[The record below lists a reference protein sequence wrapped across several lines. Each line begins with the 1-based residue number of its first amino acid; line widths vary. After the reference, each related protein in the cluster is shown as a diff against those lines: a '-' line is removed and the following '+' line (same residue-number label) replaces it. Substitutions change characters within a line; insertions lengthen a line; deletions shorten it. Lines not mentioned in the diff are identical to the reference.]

1 MPNINLVAARRE
13 EKRNVTTL
21 SRQFFMGLI
30 ASGVLLFA
38 VFVISIGAGAT
49 QGGQIKNLDTELTKL
64 EPQLEKIKGRD
75 ADIAALTPRVETL
88 DNARIST
95 LQWHELLGI
104 LAQAT
109 PNTVY
114 YTAITTG
121 KEGET
126 ATVSL
131 KGVAPSQNIAA
142 TLSQD
147 LNKNGTSLF
156 SDIVIK
162 QTTNGSAPE
171 DPVQKVVFDMSLFL
185 RPVSLAESAA
195 PMGAPTGVTTEPATG
210 VAASASKP

>member
-21 SRQFFMGLI
+21 SRQLFMGLI
-30 ASGVLLFA
+30 ASGAILFGVVA
-38 VFVISIGAGAT
+38 WSGISAAT
-49 QGGQIKNLDTELTKL
+49 QGAEIKRLDAELVKL
-64 EPQLEKIKGRD
+64 EPQLEKIKQRD
-75 ADIAALTPRVETL
+75 ADIASLTPRVKTL

-109 PNTVY
+109 PSTVY
-114 YTAITTG
+114 YTGITTG
-121 KEGET
+121 QEGET
-126 ATVSL
+126 ATVNL

-171 DPVQKVVFDMSLFL
+171 DPVQKVVFEMNLYL
-185 RPVSLAESAA
+185 KPVSLAESAA
-195 PMGAPTGVTTEPATG
+195 PTAGNARPTTG
-210 VAASASKP
+210 VAASASKPEGN